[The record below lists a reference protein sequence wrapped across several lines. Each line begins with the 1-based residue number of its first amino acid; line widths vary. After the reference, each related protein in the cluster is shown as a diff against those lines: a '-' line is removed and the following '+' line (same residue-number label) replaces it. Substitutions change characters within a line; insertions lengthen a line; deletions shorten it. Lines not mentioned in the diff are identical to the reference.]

1 MTEVAETSSKS
12 PQLGWRMAWRFA
24 GKISFEVLFSSSLAM
39 GFGALRSI
47 ESRIDRARRNARLNK
62 FGVSAFITL
71 LAGSFGAIIWSIL
84 HGFFAVDPALAWIMI
99 AVIVSVFALICFG
112 FLVFWGV
119 MISTNFIST
128 GAASIG
134 LYLPLSRADAGRLS
148 LLSYIRL
155 FDAQLIAIMV
165 AFPSAY
171 FVATFSVLG
180 ALVCLG
186 LFLITA
192 GLAITVMLL
201 LALFFYSR
209 IQAVGG
215 SPVRS
220 VVRLVFT
227 LLWATAIMTFS
238 VSLQFMP
245 FLLNAIQSF
254 ASFLQPNWDLLGLL
268 YPFALGTLV
277 VQASGISSPPLLWY
291 VPLAALLYA
300 ILAYFGVR
308 WSANLLTKVGLAGVV
323 QSPTSI
329 IRPVTVKVGR
339 PGAAMIR
346 KDLRV
351 ALRTPAQ
358 SVMLFM
364 PILTMLPVLIAFLQT
379 TGPLRVADL
388 LILVAT
394 PTMFLS
400 VNAIFFLGFET
411 RGMAYTLTL
420 PLKAETVLR
429 AKTRLITCMSI
440 SIPLITFAVSFF
452 RPLTTVVSLGVAVSV
467 LAVVYASS
475 MIALVLFT
483 RFMGGGRLVGF
494 DITQDIIQSF
504 VVGGISASFA
514 VIPFGAYVAGWFVA
528 VVLFAF
534 PVASAH
540 LAGLGA
546 MWVGIAFN
554 YLLGRVMA
562 RTMLRG

>member
-1 MTEVAETSSKS
+1 VAKTSGRS
-12 PQLGWRMAWRFA
+12 PRLGWREAWRYA

-62 FGVSAFITL
+62 FGVCAFITL
-71 LAGSFGAIIWSIL
+71 LAASFGAIIWSIL
-84 HGFFAVDPALAWIMI
+84 HGFFAVDPSSAWIMI
-99 AVIVSVFALICFG
+99 AIMVSVFALICFG

-171 FVATFSVLG
+171 FVATLSVLG
-180 ALVCLG
+180 TLVCLG
-186 LFLITA
+186 LFAITA
-192 GLAITVMLL
+192 ALAITVMLL
-201 LALFFYSR
+201 LALFFFSR

-220 VVRLVFT
+220 LVRLVFT
-227 LLWATAIMTFS
+227 LLWAATIMTFS

-245 FLLNAIQSF
+245 LLLSAIQSF
-254 ASFLQPNWDLLGLL
+254 ASLLQPYWNLLGVL

-277 VQASGISSPPLLWY
+277 VQTSGIASQPLLWY
-291 VPLAALLYA
+291 VPLAAFLYA

-323 QSPTSI
+323 QSAASI

-339 PGAAMIR
+339 PSVAMIR
-346 KDLRV
+346 KDIRV

-364 PILTMLPVLIAFLQT
+364 PVLTMLPVLIAFFQSP
-379 TGPLRVADL
+379 GPLRVADL
-388 LILVAT
+388 LVLVAT

-452 RPLTTVVSLGVAVSV
+452 RPLTTIVSLGVAASV
-467 LAVVYASS
+467 VGVVYASS

-494 DITQDIIQSF
+494 DVTQDIIQSF
-504 VVGGISASFA
+504 VVGGVSASFA
-514 VIPFGAYVAGWFVA
+514 SIPFGAYAIGWLAA
-528 VVLFAF
+528 VLLLAF

-540 LAGLGA
+540 FVGLGA
-546 MWVGIAFN
+546 MWIGIAFN
-554 YLLGRVMA
+554 YMLGRVMA
-562 RTMLRG
+562 RTLLRG

>member
-1 MTEVAETSSKS
+1 MAKTPGQS
-12 PQLGWRMAWRFA
+12 QRLGWRMAWRFA

-62 FGVSAFITL
+62 FGVSAFIAL
-71 LAGSFGAIIWSIL
+71 LAASFGAIIWSIL

-99 AVIVSVFALICFG
+99 AIMVSVFALICFG

-128 GAASIG
+128 SAASIG

-171 FVATFSVLG
+171 FAATFSVLG

-245 FLLNAIQSF
+245 LLLNAIQSF
-254 ASFLQPNWDLLGLL
+254 ATFLQPNWNLLGLL

-277 VQASGISSPPLLWY
+277 VQASGISGQPMLWY

-300 ILAYFGVR
+300 ILAYLGVR

-323 QSPTSI
+323 QTSPSVV
-329 IRPVTVKVGR
+329 RPVTVRVGR
-339 PGAAMIR
+339 AGVAMIR
-346 KDLRV
+346 KDIRV

-364 PILTMLPVLIAFLQT
+364 PILTMLPVLIAFFQN
-379 TGPLRVADL
+379 TGALRVADL
-388 LILVAT
+388 LVLVTT

-429 AKTRLITCMSI
+429 AKTRLITCMSV
-440 SIPLITFAVSFF
+440 SIPVIAVVVSFF
-452 RPLTTVVSLGVAVSV
+452 RPLTTPISLAIAASQC
-467 LAVVYASS
+467 AVVYASS

-504 VVGGISASFA
+504 VVGGISTSFA
-514 VIPFGAYVAGWFVA
+514 VIPASCYVAGWMVA
-528 VVLFAF
+528 VTLFSFA
-534 PVASAH
+534 VADAH
-540 LAGLGA
+540 LVALAA
-546 MWVGIAFN
+546 MWIGIAFN

-562 RTMLRG
+562 RSMLRG